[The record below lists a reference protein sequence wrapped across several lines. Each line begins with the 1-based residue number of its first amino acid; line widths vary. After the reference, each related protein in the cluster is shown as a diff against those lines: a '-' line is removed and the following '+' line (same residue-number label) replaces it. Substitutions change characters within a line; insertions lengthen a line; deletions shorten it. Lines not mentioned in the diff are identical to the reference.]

1 MDKIK
6 KLNEKFCKL
15 PQPIIFLLV
24 AIASAYASITAGYK
38 GMDMLREF
46 KLNDL
51 IPVGNSY
58 VIFFIVSTIVSTMTS
73 WLILELIIYV
83 LYRRMGILVEGQHNT
98 YKNTIRFFYIF
109 VRIIVGSYDLT
120 YFIGHEPT
128 RIAFMVGSETVLL
141 VAISSMY
148 TLAYLV
154 MKHDIIRSDRV
165 FTVYYKLFTI
175 YAFVQS
181 ISKGLNF
188 ILSLTAETRVPV
200 EIVFSAVNLALVI
213 AILLLLYFFVYKTAK
228 KEQITYIANQ
238 QVSIFVAKDDD
249 DIFKGYGL

>member
-15 PQPIIFLLV
+15 PQPMIFLLV

-58 VIFFIVSTIVSTMTS
+58 NVIFFIVSTMTS

-83 LYRRMGILVEGQHNT
+83 LYRYSRMGIFVEGQHNT
-98 YKNTIRFFYIF
+98 FKNTIRFFYIF

-120 YFIGHEPT
+120 YFIAHEPT

-181 ISKGLNF
+181 ISKVLNF

>member
-15 PQPIIFLLV
+15 PQPMIFLLV

-58 VIFFIVSTIVSTMTS
+58 NVIFFIVSTMTS

-83 LYRRMGILVEGQHNT
+83 LYRYSRMGIFVEGQHNT
-98 YKNTIRFFYIF
+98 FKNTIRFFYIF

>member
-58 VIFFIVSTIVSTMTS
+58 NVIFFIVSTMTS

-83 LYRRMGILVEGQHNT
+83 LYRYSRMGIFVEGQHNT
-98 YKNTIRFFYIF
+98 FKNTIRFFYIF

-181 ISKGLNF
+181 ISKGLNL

-200 EIVFSAVNLALVI
+200 EIVFSSVNLALVI

>member
-24 AIASAYASITAGYK
+24 AIASAYASITAVYK

-58 VIFFIVSTIVSTMTS
+58 NVIFFIVSTMTS

-83 LYRRMGILVEGQHNT
+83 LYRYSRMGILVEGQHNT
-98 YKNTIRFFYIF
+98 FKNTIRFFYIF

>member
-58 VIFFIVSTIVSTMTS
+58 NVIFFIVSTMTS

-83 LYRRMGILVEGQHNT
+83 LYRYSRMGIFVEGQHNT
-98 YKNTIRFFYIF
+98 FKNTIRFFYIF

>member
-24 AIASAYASITAGYK
+24 AIASAYASITAVYK

-58 VIFFIVSTIVSTMTS
+58 NVIFFIVSTMTS

>member
-24 AIASAYASITAGYK
+24 AIASAYASTTAGYK

-46 KLNDL
+46 QLNDL

-58 VIFFIVSTIVSTMTS
+58 NVIFFIVSTMTS

-83 LYRRMGILVEGQHNT
+83 LYRYSRMGVLVEGQHNAF
-98 YKNTIRFFYIF
+98 KNTIRFFYIF

-120 YFIGHEPT
+120 YFIAHEPT

-200 EIVFSAVNLALVI
+200 EIVFSSVNLALVI

>member
-1 MDKIK
+1 
-6 KLNEKFCKL
+6 
-15 PQPIIFLLV
+15 
-24 AIASAYASITAGYK
+24 
-38 GMDMLREF
+38 
-46 KLNDL
+46 
-51 IPVGNSY
+51 
-58 VIFFIVSTIVSTMTS
+58 
-73 WLILELIIYV
+73 
-83 LYRRMGILVEGQHNT
+83 MGILVEGQHNT
-98 YKNTIRFFYIF
+98 FKNTIRFFYIF